1 MRMRSA
7 AFALTVLAQQLC
19 AQDQRYVNRAS
30 DCRTEPPPGVA
41 LQTRRT
47 DTGIRTNGYVAERV
61 VSSSAD
67 ASALSGGEIV
77 VCTEYGRV
85 EIVDSDDDHVRVQV
99 RGDGFGEGAE
109 IPAEAA
115 RRVIDATDVIVHI
128 TAHEG
133 RLHVRVWHPRL
144 DFTPSGQPA
153 WVSVRIQVPNRGAYR
168 VATEAFHGVV
178 AIRRL
183 TLGRSVLIGRVGEKL
198 KGIDGFN
205 GGTELYDVTL
215 AGDVEISNPMA
226 QHGAPVIARVR
237 VASSCNFTVQTFGD
251 IRVAVQPHPEL
262 GVRAISTEHRSGKET
277 RTETRDYA
285 AKPIKVEVR
294 AISGGSGAQVVSVP
308 SAPLR

>member
-1 MRMRSA
+1 MRRTTL
-7 AFALTVLAQQLC
+7 ALLVLTQQLA
-19 AQDQRYVNRAS
+19 AQDQRYVHRAS

-47 DTGIRTNGYVAERV
+47 DTGIRSNGYVAERV

-109 IPAEAA
+109 NPEVAA
-115 RRVIDATDVIVHI
+115 RRVIEATDVIVHI

-133 RLHVRVWHPRL
+133 KLHVRVWHPRL

-153 WVSVRIQVPNRGAYR
+153 WVSVRVQVPNRGVYR

-178 AIRRL
+178 AIRRI
-183 TLGRSVLIGRVGEKL
+183 TLGRSVLVGRVGEKL

-226 QHGAPVIARVR
+226 PHGAPVIARVR
-237 VASSCNFTVQTFGD
+237 VASSCNFTVQSFGD
-251 IRVAVQPHPEL
+251 IRIAVQPHPAL
-262 GVRAISTEHRSGKET
+262 GVLAIAREQRTGKET
-277 RTETRDYA
+277 RTETPDYA
-285 AKPIKVEVR
+285 SRPIRIEVR
-294 AISGGSGAQVVSVP
+294 AISGGSAVQVVSVP
-308 SAPLR
+308 AAPLR